1 MLPLASQIA
10 IVMHFVYHVL
20 MVGTRRYLSARVSPR
35 TLQRLERSAQRQRR
49 PKSALVEQYLEEALR
64 MDEHPGIVF
73 VDGPAG
79 RRAALAAKRGVDIW
93 QIVST
98 LKANDGS
105 ISDTARSSV
114 LSEAEVRIALE
125 YYRDYSDEIDAWI
138 QANDEEYE
146 RIEATSR
153 RQEEL
158 SPG

>member
-1 MLPLASQIA
+1 MY
-10 IVMHFVYHVL
+10 FVYSVL
-20 MVGTRRYLSARVSPR
+20 MAGTRLYLSARVSPR
-35 TLQRLERSAQRQRR
+35 TLQRLERHAERQRR

-64 MDEHPGIVF
+64 MEEHPGIVF

-79 RRAALAAKRGVDIW
+79 RRAALAAKRGVDVW
-93 QIVST
+93 QIAST

-125 YYRDYSDEIDAWI
+125 YYRDYAEEIDAWI
-138 QANDEEYE
+138 QANDEECE

-153 RQEEL
+153 RQEER
-158 SPG
+158 SRG

>member
-1 MLPLASQIA
+1 MTNITQ
-10 IVMHFVYHVL
+10 
-20 MVGTRRYLSARVSPR
+20 
-35 TLQRLERSAQRQRR
+35 
-49 PKSALVEQYLEEALR
+49 
-64 MDEHPGIVF
+64 D
-73 VDGPAG
+73 D
-79 RRAALAAKRGVDIW
+79 AALAAKRGVDMW

-105 ISDTARSSV
+105 ISDTALSSV

-153 RQEEL
+153 RQEEP
-158 SPG
+158 SRG